1 MSIPHVIHRLWL
13 GPRPMPERFRF
24 YGREWERLN
33 PGWTVHDWS
42 WHDLPEDLA
51 NGDILDDIWARC
63 TRGDSI
69 ELATALADVIDY
81 DLVAR
86 FGGIY
91 MNTDMQ
97 PVRPLPPE
105 LWEGE
110 EAWAARE
117 SYQTIVN
124 AAMGGP
130 AGHPFWEAVVRELPR
145 KYWPLRNQGNIN
157 MVETTGPHH
166 LSEMCAT
173 HASDV
178 RIAAKNM
185 FSYLILSNVEMGGTA
200 DGLWSLDTL
209 PLEVV
214 AIHHWDHRRT
224 GRTNEVT

>member
-13 GPRPMPERFRF
+13 GPRPMPERFRD

-33 PGWTVHDWS
+33 PGWTCHDWS
-42 WHDLPEDLA
+42 WHDLPENLA

-105 LWEGE
+105 LSDGR
-110 EAWAARE
+110 AWAARE
-117 SYQTIVN
+117 SPRTIVN

-130 AGHPFWEAVVRELPR
+130 PEHPFWRAVVDELPG
-145 KYWPLRNQGNIN
+145 KYWPLRNRGNIN

-166 LSEMCAT
+166 LTEMCD
-173 HASDV
+173 HRPDV
-178 RIAAKNM
+178 HIAHKNV
-185 FSYLILSNVEMGGTA
+185 FSYLILDQVQCGRTA
-200 DGLWSLDTL
+200 DGLWDMDTL
-209 PLEVV
+209 PPEVV

>member
-1 MSIPHVIHRLWL
+1 MIPKVIHRLWL

-33 PGWTVHDWS
+33 PGWTCHDWS

-105 LWEGE
+105 LYEGE

-130 AGHPFWEAVVRELPR
+130 PGHPFWQAVVRELPA
-145 KYWPLRNQGNIN
+145 KYWPLRDKGNIN

-166 LSEMCAT
+166 LTGMCNT
-173 HASDV
+173 HPGEV
-178 RIAAKNM
+178 RITPKNL
-185 FSYLILSNVEMGGTA
+185 FSYLILDQVQCGMTA
-200 DGLWSLDTL
+200 DGLWDMATL
-209 PLEVV
+209 PSEVV